1 MQTMSTIYDVG
12 MNNGDDT
19 EYYLA
24 KGHKVISIEAN
35 PELCR
40 LAEDRF
46 TQEIAEDR
54 CVILNVGV
62 ADKAGFLDFYLNT
75 EDHVTSTFVP
85 QPNHHGRYRVIPT
98 RVERLSNIIK
108 KYGEPLYVKIDIE
121 GMDFPVL
128 RELFLAGVCPLNIS
142 AEAHKLDVFCMLVS
156 MGYDQFKIVDSP
168 RVSEE
173 FAQHPIR
180 QLNGDIVP
188 FDFKHNSSGPFGED
202 LPGHWLPAQQIVE
215 KLLARQDTWQDMH
228 ARNARAIYQ
237 KEAEMSG
244 SPAAFEEIEL
254 AYKYWQRYPDVAQD
268 SVWGELGE
276 FGIRGAKEHFD
287 RHGRYEEDRN
297 WG

>member
-108 KYGEPLYVKIDIE
+108 KYGEKHAATKSLVPTPSPL
-121 GMDFPVL
+121 F
-128 RELFLAGVCPLNIS
+128 S
-142 AEAHKLDVFCMLVS
+142 
-156 MGYDQFKIVDSP
+156 
-168 RVSEE
+168 RV
-173 FAQHPIR
+173 
-180 QLNGDIVP
+180 
-188 FDFKHNSSGPFGED
+188 
-202 LPGHWLPAQQIVE
+202 
-215 KLLARQDTWQDMH
+215 
-228 ARNARAIYQ
+228 
-237 KEAEMSG
+237 
-244 SPAAFEEIEL
+244 
-254 AYKYWQRYPDVAQD
+254 
-268 SVWGELGE
+268 
-276 FGIRGAKEHFD
+276 
-287 RHGRYEEDRN
+287 
-297 WG
+297 